1 MEDNITAVQE
11 QAIMFAYLE
20 PVPTMVP
27 QIVYHPFF
35 YFTTYCVQDPKSGKV
50 KSFDITNAEELKAAR
65 EIIVSIIKQCDTVQH
80 IVWLIRKA
88 YRLTFI
94 KYIDKY
100 LSSETFS
107 KILADAY
114 IHSENPNRD
123 KNVSVSVLK
132 KWFHKA
138 DKKFLMNEKEYQKYC
153 NLPDQITVYRGIREN
168 GKTNGLSWT
177 TDYEQAVWFSKRF
190 SHCDKADGKVLVAT
204 ISKEHVFACF
214 DGRGE
219 NEIICQP
226 HKFTYV

>member
-1 MEDNITAVQE
+1 MEDNITAVQG
-11 QAIMFAYLE
+11 QAIMFVYLD

-35 YFTTYCVQDPKSGKV
+35 DFTTYCVQDPTNREI
-50 KSFDITNAEELKAAR
+50 KSFDITNAVELNAAR
-65 EIIVSIIKQCDTVQH
+65 KIVVSVIKQCDTVQH
-80 IVWLIRKA
+80 IVWLIRKP
-88 YRLTFI
+88 YRLTFM
-94 KYIDKY
+94 KYIENY
-100 LSSETFS
+100 LSSDTFS
-107 KILADAY
+107 KVLADAY
-114 IHSENPNRD
+114 INSENPNQD
-123 KNVSVSVLK
+123 KNVSVNVLK
-132 KWFHKA
+132 KWFIRA

-190 SHCDKADGKVLVAT
+190 SGHDKADGKVLVAT
-204 ISKEHVFACF
+204 ISKEQVFACF

-226 HKFTYV
+226 RKFTYV